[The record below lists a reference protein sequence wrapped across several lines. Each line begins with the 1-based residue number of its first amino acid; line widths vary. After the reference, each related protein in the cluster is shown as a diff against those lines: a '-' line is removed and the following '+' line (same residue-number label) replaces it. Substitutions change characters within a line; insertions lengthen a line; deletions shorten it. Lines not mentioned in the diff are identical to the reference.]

1 MNFEQIISHIIADV
15 NFSNIQGEDI
25 ANKADFDLKVKS
37 IALESLPKYQ
47 PEIRESL
54 MKIILEK
61 ETYDL
66 SLKPDMIELENK
78 HLVNLAE
85 DIREIINQIDL
96 PEILYESWLDKNLNL
111 ELNQVVIHSNIFD
124 SKIVKIAAGIPV
136 KTALDSMLHKDK
148 WKKKKYTSE
157 AYYQYQG
164 IKKTTNFVEHYIN
177 KSDLINI
184 KKLPFDEALQL
195 IEKFGLDTAKL
206 HLLLSA
212 YACQYDSPYGIV
224 MRLKG
229 SNLIKALGW
238 GTNNEKQ
245 HELLTRLANTAWAL
259 NSLLVKSEW
268 EEGRHKK
275 KTMVY
280 IETSR
285 LWELAV
291 GVYGQKNIYGQVD
304 EPSEVI
310 LQVRPGLW
318 TTGFLNQGGAASRE
332 AFYHFGWLSKQIMDI
347 PQYHNEL
354 AIQIAMRETISS
366 HYRQNYRTVESF
378 LLENKH
384 GAASAID
391 EARKDRIKRHSLK
404 QEWDKTLS
412 TLENVEFTIIYDDKS
427 YPPNL
432 RPTSKRSPKGYFE
445 KLLAAKLI
453 IIPPLPQ
460 SLDLSNQS
468 VTKTTSST
476 AINSNRPK
484 KSRQKHITGS
494 DIRQAREEA
503 GVLATHLAKYF
514 GKSRA
519 WLSQKERGVRS
530 LSQKEAEDIMAAIRL
545 LSKKTQN

>member
-1 MNFEQIISHIIADV
+1 MKFQQIISHIIANI
-15 NFSNIQGEDI
+15 NFSDIQRKNI
-25 ANKADFDLKVKS
+25 ANKADFDLKVKNL
-37 IALESLPKYQ
+37 ALENLPKYQ
-47 PEIRESL
+47 PEIRKSFIER
-54 MKIILEK
+54 ILEEDK
-61 ETYDL
+61 YDK
-66 SLKPDMIELENK
+66 SLEQNIRNIANSFVGELI
-78 HLVNLAE
+78 E
-85 DIREIINQIDL
+85 DIKEIIKNINL
-96 PEILYESWLDKNLNL
+96 PEELYEAWLDNEPSP
-111 ELNQVVIHSNIFD
+111 ELSQVAMNNDVFESPMA
-124 SKIVKIAAGIPV
+124 KIAAGIPM
-136 KTALDSMLHKDK
+136 KTALHSMLHKEE
-148 WKKKKYTSE
+148 WKEKQHTSE
-157 AYYQYQG
+157 AYYKYKG
-164 IKKTTNFVEHYIN
+164 KKNPSNFVEHYIN
-177 KSDLINI
+177 KSDTTNI

-212 YACQYDSPYGIV
+212 YACQCENPYGVV

-229 SNLIKALGW
+229 TDLIKTLGW

-268 EEGRHKK
+268 SEGRNNK

-285 LWELAV
+285 MWEMAV
-291 GVYGQKNIYGQVD
+291 GVYGQKNIYDQVD
-304 EPSEVI
+304 EPNEVI

-354 AIQIAMRETISS
+354 AIQIAMRETISA
-366 HYRQNYRTVESF
+366 HYRQNFRTVESF

-384 GAASAID
+384 GSASAID
-391 EARKDRIKRHSLK
+391 EARKDKVKRHSLK
-404 QEWDKTLS
+404 KDWDKTLS

-432 RPTSKRSPKGYFE
+432 RPNNQRNPKYYFE
-445 KLLAAKLI
+445 KLLAAKLK
-453 IIPPLPQ
+453 IIPPSPKP
-460 SLDLSNQS
+460 SDLLHQS
-468 VTKTTSST
+468 VTKTTSSIT
-476 AINSNRPK
+476 NNSNRQK
-484 KSRQKHITGS
+484 KSREKQITGS

-519 WLSQKERGVRS
+519 WLSQKEKGVRS
-530 LSQKEAEDIMAAIRL
+530 LSQKEAKEIMTAIKV
-545 LSKKTQN
+545 LSKHTQR